1 MASSSKPSEFLNS
14 VVGNTAPPPDDTSQI
29 PGTEFND
36 IMAMQDARKRAIGSI
51 RKQPRI
57 RGPRKM
63 SKDALTESSFPLL
76 SENERKAP

>member
-1 MASSSKPSEFLNS
+1 MANSKTSEFLNT
-14 VVGNTAPPPDDTSQI
+14 VAGNTAPPPDDTSQI
-29 PGTEFND
+29 PGTEFD
-36 IMAMQDARKRAIGSI
+36 SIMAMQDARKQAIGSI

-63 SKDALTESSFPLL
+63 SKDAQAEGSFPLL